1 MLTKTTQKI
10 VLLLIFT
17 QTKNKTKKSCMHYN
31 KKTEKITHIFIS
43 FGQRTSYDDLVGVGK
58 VVARLS
64 CLTAPV
70 QKKHVGTQGYHTHA
84 ILWECDTIFPK
95 TTQPWYECGIKL
107 HYRENIALQTLRR
120 TMMVPFSQWTNFF
133 CVFLS
138 PKKIL
143 NETKTKGMLVG
154 CILGRKK
161 MTASFLFHCAALV

>member
-10 VLLLIFT
+10 VLLLIYT

-95 TTQPWYECGIKL
+95 TTQPWYECGITL

-133 CVFLS
+133 CVFFI
-138 PKKIL
+138 PEE
-143 NETKTKGMLVG
+143 NTEWNQNQ
-154 CILGRKK
+154 RN
-161 MTASFLFHCAALV
+161 ASRLYSR